1 MPAQSTAPYPFG
13 QLLAL
18 ARQSWLGEMA
28 ARLAGR
34 GYTGYRR
41 SDAAA
46 TMLLRRGPAPVG
58 QLGAGLGITRQAA
71 RKVADGLRQRGYVT
85 TGRGLRDSRQVIIT
99 LTPDGAQYANAVA
112 AVIDELNREVS
123 RRVDPA
129 RLAAADAMLRAVL
142 FDDSTRQRAD
152 RLPGP
157 DQAKGQ
163 GLRRRGRPAAVP
175 D

>member
-1 MPAQSTAPYPFG
+1 MPAPSTVPYPFG

-18 ARQSWLGEMA
+18 ARQSWLGQMT

-34 GYTGYRR
+34 GHAGYRR

-71 RKVADGLRQRGYVT
+71 RKVADGLQQRGYVT

-99 LTPDGAQYANAVA
+99 LTPAGRRYADAVA
-112 AVIDELNREVS
+112 AVVDELNRELS

-129 RLAAADAMLRAVL
+129 QLAAADAAMRAVL

-157 DQAKGQ
+157 GQ
-163 GLRRRGRPAAVP
+163 EKSQDLS
-175 D
+175 